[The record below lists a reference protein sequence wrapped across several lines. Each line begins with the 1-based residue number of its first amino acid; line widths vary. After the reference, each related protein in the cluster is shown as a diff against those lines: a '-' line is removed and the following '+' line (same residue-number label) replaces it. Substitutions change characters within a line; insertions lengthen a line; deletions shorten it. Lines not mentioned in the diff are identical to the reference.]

1 MGNRCKSGAIPV
13 AVSSFRNR
21 ESTRLRLLYPHA
33 TVDVFTDKLN
43 GKACSIEQ
51 ARRPASL
58 HFYINELS
66 GEKPG

>member
-1 MGNRCKSGAIPV
+1 VNPQSAVGNKSLAD
-13 AVSSFRNR
+13 S
-21 ESTRLRLLYPHA
+21 RLTIVDSRLLYPHA
-33 TVDVFTDKLN
+33 TVDVFTGKLN

>member
-1 MGNRCKSGAIPV
+1 VNRQLAIGNKSFADSQFTIDD
-13 AVSSFRNR
+13 S
-21 ESTRLRLLYPHA
+21 RLLYPHA
-33 TVDVFTDKLN
+33 TVDVSTDKLN